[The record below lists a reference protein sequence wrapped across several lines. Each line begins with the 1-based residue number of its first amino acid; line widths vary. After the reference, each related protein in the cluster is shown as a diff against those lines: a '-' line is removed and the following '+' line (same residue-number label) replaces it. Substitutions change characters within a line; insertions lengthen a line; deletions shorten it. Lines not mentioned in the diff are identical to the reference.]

1 MAFGGDTGRLT
12 DGQIARLAA
21 VISIHKMKSIA
32 ESYLGIQNVAIENK
46 AYDAGDAEDLNR
58 KILEQW
64 RNQYRGPDALKVEKN
79 LQFETYVHIHRP
91 QQ

>member
-1 MAFGGDTGRLT
+1 MGRLT

-32 ESYLGIQNVAIENK
+32 ESYLGVQNVAIENK
-46 AYDAGDAEDLNR
+46 ANDAGDAEDLNR
-58 KILEQW
+58 KILHQW
-64 RNQYRGPDALKVEKN
+64 KNQYRGPDALKVKKN
-79 LQFETYVHIHRP
+79 LQFETYVHISAFYRP